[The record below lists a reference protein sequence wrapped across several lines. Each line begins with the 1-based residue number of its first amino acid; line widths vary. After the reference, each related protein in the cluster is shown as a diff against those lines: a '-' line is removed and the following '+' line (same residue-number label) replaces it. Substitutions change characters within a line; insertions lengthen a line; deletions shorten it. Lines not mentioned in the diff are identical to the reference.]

1 MSRLMASVEER
12 IKSTIEGAPVV
23 LFMKGTRDLPQCGF
37 SAQVV
42 QVLDT
47 LGAEYTTVNVLS
59 DPEVRDGIKAY
70 SRWPTIPQLYVRGEF
85 VGGCDIVR
93 ELYASGELEQKLG
106 VASKPVPVPRV
117 RISERAAHAFRE
129 AIENADEYVRLEVSG
144 QYEHALSIGTKQPGD
159 IEVSA
164 GALTILV
171 GRSSAARAEGVSID
185 YLDTPSGPAF
195 KIENP
200 NEPPHVRS
208 LSAMELKTKL
218 DAGEKLEL
226 IDVRTPEEREI
237 ASIEGARLLDD
248 ALLQELSRLDKDATL
263 VFHCH
268 HGGRSQRAA
277 EQFVAQGFRSVY
289 NLTGGIDA
297 WSLDVDPDVSRY

>member
-1 MSRLMASVEER
+1 MSRPMASVEER
-12 IKSTIEGAPVV
+12 IQSTIASAPVV
-23 LFMKGTRDLPQCGF
+23 LFMKGTRELPQCGF
-37 SAQVV
+37 SAQVI
-42 QVLDT
+42 QVLDS
-47 LGAEYTTVNVLS
+47 LGADYTTVNVLS

-70 SRWPTIPQLYVRGEF
+70 SKWPTIPQLYVQGEF

-93 ELYASGELEQKLG
+93 ELYASGELEKEMG
-106 VASKPVPVPRV
+106 VSEKPVPVPRV
-117 RISERAAHAFRE
+117 RISERAAQAFRE
-129 AIENADEYVRLEVSG
+129 AIENDDEYVRLEVSG
-144 QYEHALSIGTKQPGD
+144 QYEHGLSIGAKQPGD
-159 IEVSA
+159 IEVPA
-164 GALTILV
+164 GPLTILV
-171 GRSSAARAEGVSID
+171 GRSSAPRAEGVSID
-185 YLDTPSGPAF
+185 YIDTPSGPAF

-208 LSAMELKTKL
+208 LSAEELKTKL

-248 ALLQELSRLDKDATL
+248 ALLSELSGIDRDTTL

-268 HGGRSQRAA
+268 HGSRSQRAA

-297 WSLDVDPDVSRY
+297 WSLDVDPDVPRY

>member
-1 MSRLMASVEER
+1 MASVDDR

-42 QVLDT
+42 QVLDS
-47 LGAEYTTVNVLS
+47 LGADYTTVNVLN

-93 ELYASGELEQKLG
+93 ELYANGELEQKLG
-106 VASKPVPVPRV
+106 VASKPVAVPRV
-117 RISERAAHAFRE
+117 RISEQASQAFRE
-129 AIENADEYVRLEVSG
+129 AIENEDEYVRLEVSG
-144 QYEHALSIGTKQPGD
+144 QYEHGLSIGPKQPGD
-159 IEVSA
+159 IEVS
-164 GALTILV
+164 GGSLTILV

-185 YLDTPSGPAF
+185 YIDTPSGPAF

-208 LSAMELKTKL
+208 LSAMELKAKL
-218 DAGEKLEL
+218 DAGDKLEL

-248 ALLQELSRLDKDATL
+248 SLLQELSRADKDTTL

-268 HGGRSQRAA
+268 HGSRSQSAA

-297 WSLDVDPDVSRY
+297 WALDVDPDVSRY

>member
-1 MSRLMASVEER
+1 MASVEER

-42 QVLDT
+42 QVLDA
-47 LGAEYTTVNVLS
+47 LGTEYTTVNVLT

-106 VASKPVPVPRV
+106 VTSKPVPVPRI
-117 RISERAAHAFRE
+117 RISERAAQAFRE
-129 AIENADEYVRLEVSG
+129 AIENEDEYVRLEVSG
-144 QYEHALSIGTKQPGD
+144 QYEHGLSIGTKQAGD
-159 IEVSA
+159 IEVS
-164 GALTILV
+164 GGSLTILV

-185 YLDTPSGPAF
+185 YIDTPSGPAF

-218 DAGEKLEL
+218 DTGEKLEL

-248 ALLQELSRLDKDATL
+248 GLLQELSRLDKDTTL

-268 HGGRSQRAA
+268 HGSRSQRAA

-297 WSLDVDPDVSRY
+297 WSLDVDPDVPRY

>member
-42 QVLDT
+42 QVLDS
-47 LGAEYTTVNVLS
+47 LGADYTTVNVLT
-59 DPEVRDGIKAY
+59 DAEVRDGIKAY

-106 VASKPVPVPRV
+106 VTGKPVPVPRV
-117 RISERAAHAFRE
+117 RVSDRAAQAFRE
-129 AIENADEYVRLEVSG
+129 AIENEDEYVRLEVSG
-144 QYEHALSIGTKQPGD
+144 QYEHGLSIGQKQPGD
-159 IEVSA
+159 LEVS
-164 GALTILV
+164 GGSLTILV

-185 YLDTPSGPAF
+185 YIDTPSGPAF

-208 LSAMELKTKL
+208 LSATELKEKL

-248 ALLQELSRLDKDATL
+248 ALLQELSRVDKDTTL

-268 HGGRSQRAA
+268 HGGRSQHAA

-289 NLTGGIDA
+289 NLTGGIDS
-297 WSLDVDPDVSRY
+297 WSLDIDPDVPRY

>member
-1 MSRLMASVEER
+1 MTASVEDR
-12 IKSTIEGAPVV
+12 IKSTIASAPVV
-23 LFMKGTRDLPQCGF
+23 LFMKGTRELPQCGF

-42 QVLDT
+42 QVLDS
-47 LGAEYTTVNVLS
+47 LGADYTTVNVLA
-59 DPEVRDGIKAY
+59 DPDVREGIKAY

-85 VGGCDIVR
+85 IGGCDIVR
-93 ELYASGELEQKLG
+93 ELYANGELEQKLG
-106 VASKPVPVPRV
+106 VASKPVAVPRV
-117 RISERAAHAFRE
+117 RISERAAQAFRE
-129 AIENADEYVRLEVSG
+129 AIENDDEYVRLEVSG
-144 QYEHALSIGTKQPGD
+144 QYEHGLSIGPKQPGD
-159 IEVSA
+159 IEVS
-164 GALTILV
+164 GGSLTILV
-171 GRSSAARAEGVSID
+171 GRTSAARAEGVSID
-185 YLDTPSGPAF
+185 YIDTPSGPAF

-208 LSAMELKTKL
+208 LSAEELKAKL

-237 ASIEGARLLDD
+237 ASIAGARLLDD
-248 ALLQELSRLDKDATL
+248 GLLQELAGLDRDTTL

-289 NLTGGIDA
+289 NLTGGIDS
-297 WSLDVDPDVSRY
+297 WSLDVDPDVPRY